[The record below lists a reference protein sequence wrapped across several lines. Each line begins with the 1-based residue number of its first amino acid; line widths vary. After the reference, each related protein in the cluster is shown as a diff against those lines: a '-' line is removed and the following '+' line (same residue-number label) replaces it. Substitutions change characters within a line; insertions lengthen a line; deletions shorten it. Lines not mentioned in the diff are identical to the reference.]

1 VPVEQ
6 GWKINIPKEQN
17 ENIDQEIA
25 PQLEGATDPE
35 DEMLLD
41 GTLRPC
47 VHRTAPPVGL
57 TLVMLG
63 NAGRNAVRRPPRHYT
78 TVRNNCSTH
87 GRIGQ
92 SNIPRPRSANNGGMA
107 CTEEAEGSSRG
118 NRRASQS
125 NPSVL
130 PFLDTHTLGGASC
143 TPPLTMRQ
151 GPEVSDD
158 DNPLVKR
165 MKRIVQT
172 NVAGTSTI
180 ELRNLSSEVEG
191 ELRTNNGDEADV
203 EGDDECKDNDR
214 NVHEEAPNDPDIH
227 IQQPLGVDNNTFR
240 RSGRLHST
248 PTANE

>member
-6 GWKINIPKEQN
+6 GREINIPEGQN
-17 ENIDQEIA
+17 ENVDQEIA
-25 PQLEGATDPE
+25 PQLEGAIDLE

-47 VHRTAPPVGL
+47 VHRMALPVGP

-63 NAGRNAVRRPPRHYT
+63 NAGRNAARRPPRHYT
-78 TVRNNCSTH
+78 VVQNNRSTH
-87 GRIGQ
+87 GRTGQ

-130 PFLDTHTLGGASC
+130 PFLDTHTLGGSSC
-143 TPPLTMRQ
+143 TPPLIMRR
-151 GPEVSDD
+151 GPEVSND
-158 DNPLVKR
+158 DNSLAKR

-172 NVAGTSTI
+172 NVASTSTI
-180 ELRNLSSEVEG
+180 ELRNLSLEVEG
-191 ELRTNNGDEADV
+191 ELRTNYGDEANV
-203 EGDDECKDNDR
+203 EGDDEREDNDG
-214 NVHEEAPNDPDIH
+214 NVREEALNDPNIH
-227 IQQPLGVDNNTFR
+227 IRQPLGVDSNTLR
-240 RSGRLHST
+240 RSGRLRST

>member
-6 GWKINIPKEQN
+6 GREINNPEGQN
-17 ENIDQEIA
+17 ENVDHETA
-25 PQLEGATDPE
+25 PQLEGATNPE

-41 GTLRPC
+41 GTLHPC

-63 NAGRNAVRRPPRHYT
+63 NAGRNAARRPPRHCT
-78 TVRNNCSTH
+78 AVRNNRSTY
-87 GRIGQ
+87 GRTRQ

-130 PFLDTHTLGGASC
+130 PFLDTHTPRGSSC
-143 TPPLTMRQ
+143 TPPLTMRR

-165 MKRIVQT
+165 MKQIVQT
-172 NVAGTSTI
+172 NVAGTSTV

-191 ELRTNNGDEADV
+191 ELRTNYGDEADV
-203 EGDDECKDNDR
+203 EGDDEREDNDG
-214 NVHEEAPNDPDIH
+214 NVHEEALNNPDIH
-227 IQQPLGVDNNTFR
+227 IRQPLGVDNSTLR
-240 RSGRLHST
+240 RSGHLRST
-248 PTANE
+248 PMTNE